1 MDNLTL
7 TWAAIYAVDI
17 IVVCLFIGSFFMSAD
32 NIYKEKY
39 TTHLRYNDVRHLPLT
54 YLAWFVYALVLDV
67 KVVVIFTTFSTDLDE
82 NVFFGPNTLK
92 TSLAIAGL
100 VFLTFIATQHDL
112 KTGQRRNQLVSLTA
126 AVVFDHL
133 DSVDI
138 LDNLFDKEAR
148 TEFPAGLATTIIVI
162 CCLNL
167 LLPTLPMFTLV
178 KTRFGLRRLPEKYE
192 LMHKFAI
199 GYLVNLPLFVTRMIT
214 WHGLSS
220 GISIFLLKNVMA
232 IGVVTFEICEHFCNH
247 DNKHKDEEM
256 KHVQNVVP
264 DTSV

>member
-67 KVVVIFTTFSTDLDE
+67 KVVIIFTTFSTDLDE

-100 VFLTFIATQHDL
+100 VFLTFLATQHDL
-112 KTGQRRNQLVSLTA
+112 KTGHRREQLVALTSTI
-126 AVVFDHL
+126 VFDIL
-133 DSVDI
+133 DGVDN

-148 TEFPAGLATTIIVI
+148 IEFPPGLASTNIVI
-162 CCLNL
+162 CCINF
-167 LLPTLPMFTLV
+167 LLPTIPLFTLA
-178 KTRFGLRRLPEKYE
+178 KTRFSLRKLPEKYE